1 MLKFSL
7 VLDETPDSD
16 IWIPESVTLEIKPK
30 KRIFVGLLVFTCI
43 LLLLLIFLLWYVPMV
58 GLRNIHPSL
67 PLIFSFA
74 LACLAF
80 LMISG
85 GLLLVFTIVRGKDI
99 FLSHKLRGLVA
110 KVLFPLMILMGRI
123 VGISKERVRQS
134 FVELNN
140 HLIRSNSHRV
150 RPDKLLILLPHCI
163 QNFECEIKITGN
175 IRNCRG
181 CGKCEIKDLIELSD
195 QYHLKIAVA
204 TGGTLARRIV
214 LENRPEAIVAV
225 ACELDLTTGIQ
236 DAYPIPVIGILNER
250 PNGPCINTKA
260 DIEKVRRAI
269 LDFVEGPQ
277 TSGRSEKLKLHSPH
291 SSDRPAGNALTDH
304 S

>member
-1 MLKFSL
+1 M
-7 VLDETPDSD
+7 
-16 IWIPESVTLEIKPK
+16 TLEIRPQ
-30 KRIFVGLLVFTCI
+30 KRIFVGLLVFTCVI
-43 LLLLLIFLLWYVPMV
+43 LLVLIFLLWYVPMV

-74 LACLAF
+74 LALLVL

-110 KVLFPLMILMGRI
+110 KVLFPLMILMGRV

-163 QNFECEIKITGN
+163 QDFDCEIKITGN

-195 QYHLKIAVA
+195 QFHLKIAVA

-250 PNGPCINTKA
+250 PNGPCINTRA
-260 DIEKVRRAI
+260 DIKKVRRAI

-277 TSGRSEKLKLHSPH
+277 PSSRSQKRNINSPKP
-291 SSDRPAGNALTDH
+291 SDRPVENLPTDH
-304 S
+304 P

>member
-1 MLKFSL
+1 
-7 VLDETPDSD
+7 
-16 IWIPESVTLEIKPK
+16 LENKPQ
-30 KRIFVGLLVFTCI
+30 KRIFIGLLVFTCI
-43 LLLLLIFLLWYVPMV
+43 LLLLLIFLLWYVPIV

-74 LACLAF
+74 LAFLIF

-99 FLSHKLRGLVA
+99 FLSQKLRGLVA

-163 QNFECEIKITGN
+163 QDFECEIKITGN

-260 DIEKVRRAI
+260 DIEKVKRAI
-269 LDFVEGPQ
+269 IDFIEGPKP
-277 TSGRSEKLKLHSPH
+277 SGRSERLNLDSSN
-291 SSDRPAGNALTDH
+291 SSDRPEGNPPTDH

>member
-1 MLKFSL
+1 M
-7 VLDETPDSD
+7 
-16 IWIPESVTLEIKPK
+16 LEIKPK
-30 KRIFVGLLVFTCI
+30 KRIFVGLLVFTCVI
-43 LLLLLIFLLWYVPMV
+43 LLILTFLVWYVPMV
-58 GLRNIHPSL
+58 GLRNIHSSL
-67 PLIFSFA
+67 PLIFSFV
-74 LACLAF
+74 LAF
-80 LMISG
+80 CVLLMISG
-85 GLLLVFTIVRGKDI
+85 GLLLVFTIVRGRDI

-110 KVLFPLMILMGRI
+110 KVLFPLMLLMGKV

-150 RPDKLLILLPHCI
+150 RPERLLILLPHCI
-163 QNFECEIKITGN
+163 QDFDCEIKITGN

-260 DIEKVRRAI
+260 DINKVRRAI
-269 LDFVEGPQ
+269 LDFVEGPPP
-277 TSGRSEKLKLHSPH
+277 SGRLKKSNLDSANLDDEGRKHPL
-291 SSDRPAGNALTDH
+291 ADH

>member
-1 MLKFSL
+1 M
-7 VLDETPDSD
+7 
-16 IWIPESVTLEIKPK
+16 EIKPQ
-30 KRIFVGLLVFTCI
+30 KRIFIGLLVFTCI

-74 LACLAF
+74 LACLIF

-163 QNFECEIKITGN
+163 QDFECEIKITGN

-214 LENRPEAIVAV
+214 LENRPEAVVAV

-269 LDFVEGPQ
+269 LDFVEGPRP
-277 TSGRSEKLKLHSPH
+277 SGRSEKLNIDSPN
-291 SSDRPAGNALTDH
+291 SSDRPEGNLPADH

>member
-1 MLKFSL
+1 M
-7 VLDETPDSD
+7 
-16 IWIPESVTLEIKPK
+16 TLEIKPQ
-30 KRIFVGLLVFTCI
+30 KRIFVELLVLTCVI
-43 LLLLLIFLLWYVPMV
+43 LLVLIFLLWYVPMV

-67 PLIFSFA
+67 PVIFSLA
-74 LACLAF
+74 LGVLVL

-85 GLLLVFTIVRGKDI
+85 GLLLVFTIMRGKDI
-99 FLSHKLRGLVA
+99 FLSQKLRGLVA
-110 KVLFPLMILMGRI
+110 KVLFPLMLLMGKI
-123 VGISKERVRQS
+123 VGLPKEKVRQS

-140 HLIRSNSHRV
+140 HLIRSNGHRLQ
-150 RPDKLLILLPHCI
+150 PDKLLILLPHCI
-163 QNFECEIKITGN
+163 QDFDCEIKITGN
-175 IRNCRG
+175 IRNCKG

-236 DAYPIPVIGILNER
+236 DTYPIPVIGILNER
-250 PNGPCINTKA
+250 PNGPCINTKVN
-260 DIEKVRRAI
+260 IEKVKKAI
-269 LDFVEGPQ
+269 LDFLEGPNLSGPSKKSVGLA
-277 TSGRSEKLKLHSPH
+277 TSIGGET
-291 SSDRPAGNALTDH
+291 DRPSADL

>member
-1 MLKFSL
+1 
-7 VLDETPDSD
+7 
-16 IWIPESVTLEIKPK
+16 
-30 KRIFVGLLVFTCI
+30 
-43 LLLLLIFLLWYVPMV
+43 
-58 GLRNIHPSL
+58 
-67 PLIFSFA
+67 
-74 LACLAF
+74 
-80 LMISG
+80 
-85 GLLLVFTIVRGKDI
+85 
-99 FLSHKLRGLVA
+99 
-110 KVLFPLMILMGRI
+110 MILMGRV

-163 QNFECEIKITGN
+163 QDFDCEIKITGN

-269 LDFVEGPQ
+269 IDFVEGPQ
-277 TSGRSEKLKLHSPH
+277 PSGRSEKLNVDSTN
-291 SSDRPAGNALTDH
+291 SSDRPMGDPPTDQ